1 MLSLILTASSP
12 VPRRIW
18 NKRGKC
24 DAYHTKPDNI
34 PMYALCNDS
43 GVCKLHTIIVCA
55 AIA

>member
-1 MLSLILTASSP
+1 MISLILTASSP

-18 NKRGKC
+18 NKE

-43 GVCKLHTIIVCA
+43 GVCNVHTIIVCA